1 MLSPCDPGFSSS
13 SANRSPCRL
22 AVPEKIFALLACSIF
37 STATDA
43 QPRCIRHWRCSAPH
57 PHPPR
62 PLLYR
67 ISSHLSAHPKAP
79 LCKGSWHG
87 VAVTEGLPAKGNNF
101 ISPVGVAESP
111 QGDRLHACPAGGYFS
126 VKKSNQKSLGENP
139 ETPYA
144 SVRPDRK
151 VYDLPDLGL
160 DDAYKVFILIR
171 SLLGAKIKCA
181 AGTFATSLYTREAFA
196 ARWPQIVPRN
206 KLIFPVNHSLISPIL
221 M

>member
-1 MLSPCDPGFSSS
+1 MRASSRALLHVGSLSLWDRQPSNAPPLLLSPAG
-13 SANRSPCRL
+13 L
-22 AVPEKIFALLACSIF
+22 AS
-37 STATDA
+37 
-43 QPRCIRHWRCSAPH
+43 RRGPH
-57 PHPPR
+57 TKT
-62 PLLYR
+62 
-67 ISSHLSAHPKAP
+67 HLG
-79 LCKGSWHG
+79 LC
-87 VAVTEGLPAKGNNF
+87 
-101 ISPVGVAESP
+101 
-111 QGDRLHACPAGGYFS
+111 
-126 VKKSNQKSLGENP
+126 P

-221 M
+221 MQNQPIFLQYCKFSIKKSEILTF